1 MQGHDT
7 RRLVEDDTLA
17 RYRSIYRLGPSI
29 TKAQVCHHLKL
40 ERRLTRELLSSTPAR
55 RWEVFERAYSQL
67 YSELSWLNAN
77 DDTPPDERMLR
88 RWSNLIRRRSRI
100 FEVGSGKAALLK
112 HLSKLGHQCVATEI
126 TRERGVRHAEGAD
139 IEWHTTD
146 GVHLDEFEPAG
157 EYDLVISTQVIEHL
171 HPDDLLDHLRGA
183 KAILKPGGAY
193 MFDTPHRGTGPHDL
207 SQVLGYSRPRFM
219 HLKEYDYPELGSA
232 LKAAG
237 YDKIKAVF
245 VWRNI
250 QISSRIL
257 FGYYQFV
264 DRLVKGLHLNDRV
277 ERKVRRS
284 RLFRLLGPQG
294 NIWLCA
300 FAAPEQAAPLAIFN

>member
-1 MQGHDT
+1 MQRYYAHRQFVD
-7 RRLVEDDTLA
+7 DDTLA
-17 RYRSIYRLGPSI
+17 RYRSIYGLGPSI
-29 TKAQVCHHLKL
+29 TKDQVLHHLIL
-40 ERRLTRELLSSTPAR
+40 EGRLTKQLISSTAAG

-77 DDTPPDERMLR
+77 DGSPPDERMLR
-88 RWSNLIRRRSRI
+88 RWSKLIRRKSRI

-112 HLSKLGHQCVATEI
+112 HLSRQGHHCVATEI
-126 TRERGVRHAEGAD
+126 TRERGVPHADGAD

-146 GVHLDEFEPAG
+146 GVHLDEFEPPE

-193 MFDTPHRGTGPHDL
+193 IFDTPHRGTGPHDL
-207 SQVLGYSRPRFM
+207 SQVLGYNRPRFM
-219 HLKEYDYPELGSA
+219 HLKEYDYKELGSA

-237 YDKIKAVF
+237 YRKISAVF
-245 VWRNI
+245 AWRNI
-250 QISSRIL
+250 LISSPIL
-257 FGYYQFV
+257 YNYYKLMDMILKALPLDPAF
-264 DRLVKGLHLNDRV
+264 
-277 ERKVRRS
+277 ERKFRRS

-300 FAAPEQAAPLAIFN
+300 FKP

>member
-1 MQGHDT
+1 MQRHDADQQF
-7 RRLVEDDTLA
+7 VDDDTLA
-17 RYRSIYRLGPSI
+17 RYRSIYGLGPST
-29 TKAQVCHHLKL
+29 TKAQVFHHLAL
-40 ERRLTRELLSSTPAR
+40 EGRLTRELIASTPDD

-67 YSELSWLNAN
+67 YSELSWLNTH
-77 DDTPPDERMLR
+77 DDNPPDERMLR
-88 RWSNLIRRRSRI
+88 RWSKLIRRKSRI

-112 HLSKLGHQCVATEI
+112 HLNKQGHQCVATEI
-126 TRERGVRHAEGAD
+126 TRERGVRHAAGAD

-146 GVHLDEFEPAG
+146 GVHLDEFEPAA

-219 HLKEYDYPELGSA
+219 HLKEYDYPELGAA
-232 LKAAG
+232 LDAAG
-237 YDKIKAVF
+237 YGKIKAIF
-245 VWRNI
+245 VRRNI
-250 QISSRIL
+250 QISSRLL
-257 FGYYQFV
+257 FSYYKWV
-264 DRLVKGLHLNDRV
+264 DRLVSKLKLKPAV
-277 ERKVRRS
+277 ERKIRRS
-284 RLFRLLGPQG
+284 RLFRFLGPQG

-300 FAAPEQAAPLAIFN
+300 YPSPKR